1 VKKEYSLKGRSNFR
15 ELFKRGKRVRGSNIR
30 MIVLTGNGTRPEIGV
45 VVNKKYGNAVQR
57 NRAKRRI
64 RAICDRFLPSIRND
78 CSLII
83 SPMEGFKT
91 MSYTDA
97 AQDIAKCFQKAGLL
111 KR

>member
-1 VKKEYSLKGRSNFR
+1 MV
-15 ELFKRGKRVRGSNIR
+15 
-30 MIVLTGNGTRPEIGV
+30 VLTGNGTTLNNEMEKNDRTYGTKPKIGV
-45 VVNKKYGNAVQR
+45 VVYKKHGNAVQR

-91 MSYTDA
+91 MSYNDA
-97 AQDIAKCFQKAGLL
+97 VQDVAGCFQKAGIL
-111 KR
+111 RR